1 MTSNTLTPAASPKK
15 RLGFL
20 PQPKQPS
27 WQTVILIA
35 FAIYAGISWLIL
47 SNADISNLRFRID
60 ITPLITSSLALKIH
74 VASALVTFAIGLLL
88 LSGLPKGTKTHKR
101 LGWTWSVF
109 MASTAISSFLLVGL
123 NGGHFSW
130 IHGLS
135 AWTIIVLP
143 FALVA
148 ARRHDVKSHAK
159 HMRGM
164 FLGGMIIAGL
174 FSFLPGR
181 TMWYIFFAV

>member
-1 MTSNTLTPAASPKK
+1 MSDTAFPNPMQPT
-15 RLGFL
+15 RLRRAL
-20 PQPKQPS
+20 KS
-27 WQTVILIA
+27 HKTAVAIA
-35 FAIYAGISWLIL
+35 LLIYAGLSWMIL
-47 SNADISNLRFRID
+47 HNNNIDSLRFRID
-60 ITPLITSSLALKIH
+60 ITPLITSGLALKVH
-74 VASALVTFAIGLLL
+74 VISAVSTFVIGAVL
-88 LSGLPKGTKTHKR
+88 LSGLPKGTKIHKR
-101 LGWTWSVF
+101 LGWTWSAF
-109 MASTAISSFLLVGL
+109 MASTALSSFFLVGL

-148 ARRHDVKSHAK
+148 ARRHNVKSHAK

-164 FLGGMIIAGL
+164 FLGGMMIAGL

-181 TMWYIFFAV
+181 LMWQIFFAV